1 MIFIEFFEIFS
12 PFKSIELQ
20 ILASNQPNLK
30 RFSISNWTNFELT
43 FIELFEYFLPF
54 ESIELQIFESNEFR
68 NLTPPLASA
77 RKNNFSNPI
86 CVSFG
91 IRRAFM
97 CTTLLR
103 NTTRGSHSGC
113 NYVRAK
119 SFQQSQ
125 LLLLAK
131 ILSSSSCQKGVLA
144 TLLLI
149 IYCIEKIEAKT
160 LWALA
165 LDGTKKMPISAKN
178 YFQPVK
184 LN

>member
-1 MIFIEFFEIFS
+1 MKVSGAEWFA
-12 PFKSIELQ
+12 SI
-20 ILASNQPNLK
+20 
-30 RFSISNWTNFELT
+30 
-43 FIELFEYFLPF
+43 
-54 ESIELQIFESNEFR
+54 
-68 NLTPPLASA
+68 
-77 RKNNFSNPI
+77 RKNNFSNSI

-97 CTTLLR
+97 CKTLLR

-144 TLLLI
+144 TFLLI
-149 IYCIEKIEAKT
+149 IYCVEEIEAKT

-165 LDGTKKMPISAKN
+165 IDGTKKMPILALHYAPETFKMWSWSLTLLKFDHFTATQIVREIKFWQIQTVQKCCFW
-178 YFQPVK
+178 FQRFW
-184 LN
+184 LDF